1 MEFIYMPDMLG
12 EWAALVSW
20 RDGRVSNMSRARRD
34 RGGY

>member
-12 EWAALVSW
+12 EGAALVSW
-20 RDGRVSNMSRARRD
+20 RDGRMPNMLWARRD